1 MTTLHDDVVAHIERR
16 IVGKRAVID
25 LVLDAVA
32 AGGHVLLDD
41 VPGVAKTLLARTLAD
56 ATGLGFSRLQFT
68 PDLMPADVTGSSVWN
83 PASNTIEFQP
93 GPIFANVV
101 LADEINRAPA
111 KTQSA
116 LLEAMAEQ
124 QVTVDG
130 TTHQLPDPFVVI
142 ATQNP
147 IDHDGTYAL
156 PEAQLDR
163 FLIRT
168 TMGYPAAPDEAE
180 VVRRHLLQRAS
191 TQSTSA
197 QSTSAQ
203 PASAQPASAQPAST
217 QSASTQSASARSSN
231 VVAEL
236 RSGAR
241 AVVVHD
247 AIIDYAVRLVE
258 ATRQH
263 NGIELGASPRGSI
276 GLITVAQARAA
287 RLGRTHVL
295 PDDVKAIAAAVLGH
309 RLVLTSELWID
320 RVPPERL
327 IGQILGS
334 VAAPAPNDVLDPA

>member
-1 MTTLHDDVVAHIERR
+1 MTTLHDDVVERIERR
-16 IVGKRAVID
+16 IVGKRAVIE

-56 ATGLGFSRLQFT
+56 ATGLAFSRLQFT

-83 PASNTIEFQP
+83 PAANTIEFQP

-130 TTHQLPDPFVVI
+130 TTHRLPDPFVVI

-168 TMGYPAAPDEAE
+168 TLGYPSAADEAE
-180 VVRRHLLQRAS
+180 VVRRHLLQ
-191 TQSTSA
+191 STSA
-197 QSTSAQ
+197 ESTSAG
-203 PASAQPASAQPAST
+203 
-217 QSASTQSASARSSN
+217 SSN
-231 VVAEL
+231 VVDEL
-236 RSGAR
+236 RNGAR

-287 RLGRTHVL
+287 RVGRGHVI
-295 PDDVKAIAAAVLGH
+295 PDDVKAIAGAVLGH

-327 IGQILGS
+327 VDQILGS
-334 VAAPAPNDVLDPA
+334 VAAPGPDDVLGPA

>member
-191 TQSTSA
+191 TQPASTQSASA

-203 PASAQPASAQPAST
+203 P
-217 QSASTQSASARSSN
+217 ASTQSASARSSN